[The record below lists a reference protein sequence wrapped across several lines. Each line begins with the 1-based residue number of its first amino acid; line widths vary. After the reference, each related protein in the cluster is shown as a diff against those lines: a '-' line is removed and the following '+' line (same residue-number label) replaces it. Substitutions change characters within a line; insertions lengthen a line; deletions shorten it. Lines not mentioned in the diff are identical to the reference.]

1 MFSSLASA
9 LESGRQLALAS
20 KFYIKAAE
28 AEPSAA
34 RWLKVGEFAAQAQL
48 NGVARA
54 ALERANH
61 SFDASPTSRAH
72 VELLRQRV
80 ARTTSSSP

>member
-1 MFSSLASA
+1 MFASIGA
-9 LESGRQLALAS
+9 SLESGGQLALAS

-28 AEPSAA
+28 AEPSAE
-34 RWLKVGEFAAQAQL
+34 RWLKVAELAAQAHL

-54 ALERANH
+54 ALERADR
-61 SFDASPTSRAH
+61 SFDASPSTRAH

-80 ARTTSSSP
+80 ARTASSPL